1 MCGIAGI
8 FDGQIASEE
17 YPAVLD
23 RMAASIIH
31 RGPDEGGALALPQLR
46 AGLASRRLSIIDI
59 AGGQQPVANEDET
72 VHVVFNG
79 EIYNHVELRH
89 ELESRG
95 HTFRSHCDT
104 EVIVHAYEE
113 WDLDAL
119 DRFHGMFALAVLD
132 TNRHRLVLSRDS
144 AGMKHLYWAQ
154 TDSGLIF
161 GSEIKALLA
170 SGFIEPQV
178 DPAAIQL
185 YLSVA
190 FTPAPLTGFLGIRKL
205 PAAGFLVADDNGV
218 REGTFWTPRYST
230 DTPLHSEHEYAEE
243 MERLLRAAVKS
254 HLAADVPVGAF
265 ISGGWDSSLV
275 AAFAAEQTSRRL
287 KTFSIIFP
295 DAPQADESRYSR
307 LLAKQLDS
315 DHEETEFRAADAPT
329 MYRDVVRHLE
339 EPNSR
344 APVLLFYQLSR
355 AAGSK
360 VKSVLAGEG
369 SDELFAGYEWFQ
381 SKVSRMAHTL
391 RPITSKAL
399 ARLALP
405 YARGARAHLLLGTLA
420 ARDETETDIE
430 WLRCMSPTIN
440 SALIHSDIRSATPD
454 LRLLL
459 PHQETIDSY
468 RTYLDRLLSLEQH
481 GRLADGILLEAD
493 KMSMAHSLESRM
505 PFLDRSVVEFSMRLP
520 SNLKL
525 RGNQEKHILKPL
537 TRHLPPEIAQRK
549 KWGLQYPRTFNAS
562 MSRSESARELL
573 LDSPKNGGI
582 LDRDAVEKFLNDK
595 DGLNERSAYGIGSLV
610 LLQTWWN
617 EFIRR

>member
-17 YPAVLD
+17 YPAVLG
-23 RMAASIIH
+23 RMATSIIH

-46 AGLASRRLSIIDI
+46 AGLASRRLSIVDI

-79 EIYNHVELRH
+79 EIYNHVELRR

-119 DRFHGMFALAVLD
+119 DRFHGMFALAILD
-132 TNRHRLVLSRDS
+132 TNRRRLVLARDS

-154 TDSGLIF
+154 TASGLIF

-170 SGFIEPQV
+170 SGFIEPKV

-185 YLSVA
+185 YLSAA
-190 FTPAPLTGFLGIRKL
+190 FIPAPLTGFLGIRKL
-205 PAAGFLVADDNGV
+205 PAAGFLVAENGGI
-218 REGTFWTPRYST
+218 REERFWTPRYSI
-230 DTPLHSEHEYAEE
+230 DTPLHSEEEYVEE

-275 AAFAAEQTSRRL
+275 ATFAAEQTSRKL

-307 LLAKQLDS
+307 LLANQLGS
-315 DHEETEFRAADAPT
+315 DHQETEFRVSEATD

-344 APVLLFYQLSR
+344 APVLLFYQLCR
-355 AAGSK
+355 MAGSE
-360 VKSVLAGEG
+360 VKSILAGEG
-369 SDELFAGYEWFQ
+369 SDELFAGYDWFQ
-381 SKVSRMAHTL
+381 SKVAPLAHAL
-391 RPITSKAL
+391 RPITPQAL

-405 YARGARAHLLLGTLA
+405 YARGARSHLPLRTLA
-420 ARDETETDIE
+420 AKDDAETDIA
-430 WLRCMSPTIN
+430 WLRCMTPTID
-440 SALIHSDIRSATPD
+440 SELISPEMRSATPD
-454 LRLLL
+454 LQLLL
-459 PHQETIDSY
+459 PHPTTIDSY
-468 RTYLDRLLSLEQH
+468 RGHLDRLLSLEQH

-505 PFLDRSVVEFSMRLP
+505 PFLDRSIVEFSMRLP
-520 SNLKL
+520 QNLKL
-525 RGNQEKHILKPL
+525 RGSQEKYILKPL

-549 KWGLQYPRTFNAS
+549 KWGLQYPRTFHAD
-562 MSRSESARELL
+562 MSRSESVRELL
-573 LDSPKNGGI
+573 LDSPNNGGI
-582 LDRDAVEKFLNDK
+582 LDRDAVEKFLNNK
-595 DGLNERSAYGIGSLV
+595 DGLTERSTFGLGGLV
-610 LLQTWWN
+610 VLQTWWN
-617 EFIRR
+617 EFFDR